1 MSDNGDERDLTPH
14 RLTPP
19 CGANSVPDQVLTT
32 IVGYVGAGRTN
43 EHARVYLN
51 LAMTSYYEVE
61 VADVVRTQ
69 QIDRED
75 PDSPRR
81 LWIKAEAPV
90 RVVHVDQ
97 MNGSASFVQGE
108 MRKKYASRF
117 GTDPIN
123 EVGRLTDVFN
133 SLLCISVPGTTT
145 GTWPCAGT
153 DVWPQCPDCL

>member
-1 MSDNGDERDLTPH
+1 MSENGDELDLTPH
-14 RLTPP
+14 RLTPAR
-19 CGANSVPDQVLTT
+19 GADSAPDQVLTT
-32 IVGYVGAGRTN
+32 MVGYVGAGRTD

-81 LWIKAEAPV
+81 LWIKADAQV
-90 RVVHVDQ
+90 RVVQVDQ
-97 MNGSASFVQGE
+97 LSGSVSFVQGE
-108 MRKKYASRF
+108 MRKKYAARLAPDAVYAGAES
-117 GTDPIN
+117 TDMLCS
-123 EVGRLTDVFN
+123 VV
-133 SLLCISVPGTTT
+133 CISVPGTTT

-153 DVWPQCPDCL
+153 DVWPQCGDCL